1 MFGKKTDLGNSLMFV
16 GRRSIGSVLLILSNR
31 DSPLQAARQNLLIVG
46 PVLRERN
53 GLRETDGE
61 RFDRLV
67 KDQNFAGESM
77 Q

>member
-1 MFGKKTDLGNSLMFV
+1 M
-16 GRRSIGSVLLILSNR
+16 LILSNR
-31 DSPLQAARQNLLIVG
+31 DSPLQAARPNLLIARPNLLIVG